1 MIPANPEPWE
11 PDAWRQLLKSAVRDS
26 ATLCRRLGID
36 ALAIDPAPD
45 FPVRVPEPFLRR
57 MRPGDPSD
65 PLLRQVLATSRERE
79 RVDGFVA
86 DAVGETNR
94 FIAPA
99 LIQKYAHRALLIGS
113 TACAVHCRYCFRR
126 QFPYQDHGPGELE
139 AALAVLARDTSITEI
154 ILSGGD
160 PLTLPDETF
169 ADLMQRL
176 GSIDHLRRIRIH
188 TRWPIVIPERITR
201 PLLDSL
207 LGSPKPVTV
216 VVHCN
221 HPNELDADT
230 GRAHALLRRAQVT
243 LLNQTV
249 LLRGVND
256 SADIQALLAERLFD
270 QGVLPYYLH
279 LLDPVEGAHAF
290 DVDEHVGREII
301 ADLRKRLPGYL
312 VPRLVREIAGESA
325 KSIIA

>member
-11 PDAWRQLLKSAVRDS
+11 PDAWRQLLKTAVRDS

-36 ALAIDPAPD
+36 PAGIDHSPD
-45 FPVRVPEPFLRR
+45 FPVRVPESFLRR
-57 MRPGDPSD
+57 IRPGDPSD
-65 PLLRQVLATSRERE
+65 PLLRQVVATLRERE
-79 RVDGFVA
+79 RMDGFVA
-86 DAVGETNR
+86 DAVGETSR

-113 TACAVHCRYCFRR
+113 PACAVHCRYCFRR
-126 QFPYQDHGPGELE
+126 QFPYADHGPGELE
-139 AALAVLARDTSITEI
+139 EALGVLARDSTITEI

-160 PLTLPDETF
+160 PLTLPDDSF
-169 ADLMQRL
+169 ASLMRRI
-176 GSIDHLRRIRIH
+176 GAIDHVRRIRIH
-188 TRWPIVIPERITR
+188 TRWPIVIPQRITR
-201 PLLDSL
+201 QLLDTL
-207 LGSPKPVTV
+207 LGSPKPVTL

-230 GRAHALLRRAQVT
+230 ARAHSLLRSARVV
-243 LLNQTV
+243 LLNQAV

-256 SADIQALLAERLFD
+256 SADVQAVLAERLFD

-290 DVDEHVGREII
+290 DVDENIGRAII
-301 ADLRKRLPGYL
+301 EDLRRRLPGYL
-312 VPRLVREIAGESA
+312 VPRLVRETAGRPA
-325 KSIIA
+325 KTIIT